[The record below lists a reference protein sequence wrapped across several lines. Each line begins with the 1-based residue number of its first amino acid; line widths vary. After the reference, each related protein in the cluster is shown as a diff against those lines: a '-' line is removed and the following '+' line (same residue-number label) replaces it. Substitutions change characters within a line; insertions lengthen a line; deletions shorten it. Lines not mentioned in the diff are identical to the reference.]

1 MSKTWVFG
9 EDGRWRTNARGA
21 TLIIEQ
27 RDWGNWHW
35 YVTVD
40 ECAVKEGASA
50 TLTEAR
56 ADVAAAAAG
65 ASDADRED

>member
-1 MSKTWVFG
+1 MSTTWVFG
-9 EDGRWRTNARGA
+9 EDGRWRTDARGC

-35 YVTVD
+35 FVTVD
-40 ECAVKEGASA
+40 GHFVKEGASA

-65 ASDADRED
+65 ASELDE

>member
-1 MSKTWVFG
+1 MSSCWVFG
-9 EDGRWRTNARGA
+9 EDGRWRTDARGA

-35 YVTVD
+35 FVTVD
-40 ECAVKEGASA
+40 GHAVREGASA

-56 ADVAAAAAG
+56 SDSAAAAAG
-65 ASDADRED
+65 ASEDDRED